1 MAKLVG
7 KHAHIPAIGTKRI
20 ALAGLIVLGFATW
33 GNANEPGKTLPPAR
47 PPIPPHL
54 PSYDLDITFDPT
66 THRAKIRERVTWTNT
81 TTKPTQQMVFNFYPH
96 FQVPAGEALLFAKTL
111 ELLRLQPSLGIDR
124 DGRMGEVR
132 TALWLSPNGHRQS
145 LRWSYEPKNPT
156 AIYFDL
162 PQAIEPGQ
170 SATIELVC
178 EVRLPNKQG
187 RWGHYEG
194 VTYLTN
200 AIPLLAVIDDNG
212 WKPMPFVPWHQPW
225 YNEAGHFRATI
236 TVPENETVA
245 CSAAIRREI
254 RLGNGQKRVEC
265 EPFVGRDFA
274 VLASA
279 RYQEF
284 TGQTQLLDGRVVKL
298 RVVAFPEHEF
308 YATEIL
314 KIIGEAI
321 PVYSQWFGSYPYGHF
336 TVAESYFGWNGN
348 ECAGLVM
355 IDERVFGMPH
365 LARGYVEYLVSH
377 ETCHQWWYNLIG
389 TNGYTEPF
397 LDEGAAAYFT
407 HRLMDLKHGKNNPFL
422 KWPQELAWLP
432 NIHREN
438 YRYGSMYH
446 AIRNNE
452 MMPAAQELPQY
463 KHLFGLFTGAYD
475 RGSKVFHM
483 IEAQLGEAAF
493 FDFITAIVQKYSWR
507 ILSANQFQAEL
518 EAYTARDWS
527 EFFTRWVYGQGL
539 TDWSVESVRV
549 EAVVA
554 DSGPRLFGWRRRGW
568 RFFGWSPPVLRWKAT
583 TIVRQSRELTEP
595 TLVRFRRGPDELS
608 VPVGSYTQ
616 PTRYHDATI
625 TPLGQERWRIEVELP
640 FEPEQVEVD
649 PERVLLDANPG
660 NNAWKTPVKTR
671 LTPLYTSLDETNLT
685 TDYDKWNIIAGPW
698 VWGPAVQDPWY
709 TRSTM
714 AGLRVGGYRTE
725 KYTLGAYTA
734 IRSDYRDAVVG
745 ADARLYAAHR
755 EFGVNWETRI
765 GGPWFGQSGGGGPH
779 RGSIY
784 ARNIHRESSS
794 LYLPPMFY
802 DEWFATYQDNFLP
815 FPRTLGGDRYQRLWM
830 AGWHLRL
837 NLYTPYWD
845 PECGLWADAVV
856 AGGQAEF
863 HAWKPMAQARL
874 ELAGVQ
880 ALGEWAGPF
889 ERVRLAVRGVS
900 QFATPEPGQ
909 FFALGGGTL
918 YRGFDLAQRQGSF
931 LWVANVELRWPLAS
945 NVLWDALDHCL
956 GARNV
961 WLATF
966 YDVGAVYANR
976 RLVGG
981 NVAHAIGIGLR
992 VDVAIFS
999 FIERATLRF
1008 DVAQSLIGGTPLQ
1021 FWFGI
1026 QHAF

>member
-1 MAKLVG
+1 VG
-7 KHAHIPAIGTKRI
+7 KLNLKPATYAKPI
-20 ALAGLIVLGFATW
+20 ALAWVITLGL
-33 GNANEPGKTLPPAR
+33 ANTSQARGPGTLHPPAQV
-47 PPIPPHL
+47 PIPPHL
-54 PSYDLDITFDPT
+54 PRYELDIVFDHT
-66 THRAKIRERVTWTNT
+66 TRYAKIRQRVTWTNT
-81 TTKPTQQMVFNFYPH
+81 TAHPTQQMVFNFYPH

-124 DGRMGEVR
+124 DGKMGEVR
-132 TALWLSPNGHRQS
+132 TALWLPAHGHRVP
-145 LRWSYEPKNPT
+145 LTWSYDPKNPT
-156 AIYFDL
+156 ALRFDL
-162 PQAIEPGQ
+162 PCPVEPGQ
-170 SATIELVC
+170 TATIELVC
-178 EVRLPNKQG
+178 DVRLPNKQG

-212 WKPMPFVPWHQPW
+212 WQPMPFVPWHQPW
-225 YNEAGHFRATI
+225 YNEAGHFRVTI

-245 CSAAIRREI
+245 CSAAIRRETK
-254 RLGNGQKRVEC
+254 LGNGTKRIEC
-265 EPFVGRDFA
+265 EPFIGRDFA
-274 VLASA
+274 VLTSA

-284 TGQTQLLDGRVVKL
+284 TGETKLLDGRVVKL
-298 RVVAFPEHEF
+298 RVLAFPEHEF

-314 KIIGEAI
+314 KVVGEAI
-321 PVYSQWFGSYPYGHF
+321 PVYSQWFGPYPYGHF

-348 ECAGLVM
+348 ECSGLVM

-377 ETCHQWWYNLIG
+377 ETCHQWWYNLVG

-397 LDEGAAAYFT
+397 MDEGITAYFT

-422 KWPQELAWLP
+422 KWPKGLEWLP

-475 RGSKVFHM
+475 RGSKVFSM

-493 FDFITAIVQKYSWR
+493 FDFITGIVQKYSWR
-507 ILSANQFQAEL
+507 ILTAAQLKAEL
-518 EAYTARDWS
+518 EAYTGRDWS
-527 EFFTRWVYGQGL
+527 EFFTRWVYGKGL
-539 TDWSVESVRV
+539 TDWSIEQVRV
-549 EAVVA
+549 VAVTDA
-554 DSGPRLFGWRRRGW
+554 PGPRAPRWRRRWLSG
-568 RFFGWSPPVLRWKAT
+568 RLPPQESRWKAT
-583 TIVRQSRELTEP
+583 VVVRQSREFTEP
-595 TLVRFRRGPDELS
+595 TIVRLSRENDEFSVALGPFPQAVHDDS
-608 VPVGSYTQ
+608 V
-616 PTRYHDATI
+616 TI
-625 TPLGQERWRIEVELP
+625 TPLGQNRWRIEVELP
-640 FEPEQVEVD
+640 FAPEQVEID
-649 PERVLLDANPG
+649 PDRVLLDANPG
-660 NNAWKTPVKTR
+660 NNAWKTPVRSR
-671 LTPLYTSLDETNLT
+671 LTPLYTTLDETNLT
-685 TDYDKWNIIAGPW
+685 TDYDKWNIVAGPW

-734 IRSDYRDAVVG
+734 IRSDYRDAVAG
-745 ADARLYAAHR
+745 ADARLYTAHH

-765 GGPWFGQSGGGGPH
+765 GGPWFGQNGGGGPH

-784 ARNIHRESSS
+784 ARTIHRESSS

-815 FPRTLGGDRYQRLWM
+815 FPRTAGGDRYRRLWM

-845 PECGLWADAVV
+845 PECGVWADAVV
-856 AGGQAEF
+856 AGGHAEF
-863 HAWKPMAQARL
+863 HTWKPMAQARI

-889 ERVRLAVRGVS
+889 EHVRLAVRGVS
-900 QFATPEPGQ
+900 QFATPREGQ

-918 YRGFDLAQRQGSF
+918 YRGFDLAERQGSF
-931 LWVANVELRWPLAS
+931 LWVANVEVRWPLAY
-945 NVLWDALDHCL
+945 NVQWDALDHCI

-981 NVAHAIGIGLR
+981 NVAHAIGLGLR
-992 VDVAIFS
+992 WDIAIFS

-1008 DVAQSLIGGTPLQ
+1008 DVGKSLIGGTPLQ